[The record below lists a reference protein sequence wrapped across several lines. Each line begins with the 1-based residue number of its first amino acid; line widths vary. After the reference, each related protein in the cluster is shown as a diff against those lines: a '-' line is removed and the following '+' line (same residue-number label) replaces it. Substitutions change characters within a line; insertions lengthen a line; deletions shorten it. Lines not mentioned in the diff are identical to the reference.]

1 MTKENVIASR
11 EALKVDKAPLK
22 LICDNMIL
30 IDEANEVVI
39 WDDANEKV
47 KVIRPNPNAV
57 ARNGVNIQIIEFEYD
72 VIQYMTTAVNVTTLQ
87 TYVKGLV
94 NAGLCS
100 QEEAKGILRW
110 ANDFNVN
117 PQPIIEPTTDNSPK
131 VPEEGSGDSMVE
143 E

>member
-11 EALKVDKAPLK
+11 EALKAGKAPIK

-39 WDDANEKV
+39 WDDTNEKV
-47 KVIRPNPNAV
+47 KVIRPNPNAI
-57 ARNGVNIQIIEFEYD
+57 AREGVNIQIIELEYD
-72 VIQYMTTAVNVTTLQ
+72 VIQYMTTAVNVKTLQ

-94 NAGLCS
+94 DAGLCS

-117 PQPIIEPTTDNSPK
+117 PQPIIEPATDNSQTEPSS
-131 VPEEGSGDSMVE
+131 GSV
-143 E
+143 